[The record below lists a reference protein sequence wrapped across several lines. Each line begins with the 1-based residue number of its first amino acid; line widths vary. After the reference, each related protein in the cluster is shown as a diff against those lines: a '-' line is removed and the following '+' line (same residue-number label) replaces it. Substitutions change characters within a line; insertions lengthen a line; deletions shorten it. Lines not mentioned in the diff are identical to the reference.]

1 MRKHLLTT
9 LASLAVLAGCTKE
22 EPKSPVEQIL
32 ELGIQAEKDIAETA
46 AKKAATQD
54 VSEAVELGK
63 YEVELV
69 DSARARMNAIL
80 GGKDKRLPLALGSS
94 TDTLPVVFGGATIG
108 RPDFYKGQFSVNL
121 VISGT
126 SKRPLPEGTY
136 FQLVALDSAGKVLA
150 SKDASMVD
158 SLKVGDSL
166 YAGGIFHGAEI
177 QGLRAIAA
185 H

>member
-1 MRKHLLTT
+1 MRKHLLTS
-9 LASLAVLAGCTKE
+9 LVSLAVLAGCTKE
-22 EPKSPVEQIL
+22 DPKSPVEQIL

-63 YEVELV
+63 FETALA

-80 GGKDKRLPLALGSS
+80 GGKDKRLPLTLGTS
-94 TDTLPVVFGGATIG
+94 TDTLPVIFGGATIG

-126 SKRPLPEGTY
+126 NKRPLPEGTY

-166 YAGGIFHGAEI
+166 YAGGIFHGAEV

-185 H
+185 R